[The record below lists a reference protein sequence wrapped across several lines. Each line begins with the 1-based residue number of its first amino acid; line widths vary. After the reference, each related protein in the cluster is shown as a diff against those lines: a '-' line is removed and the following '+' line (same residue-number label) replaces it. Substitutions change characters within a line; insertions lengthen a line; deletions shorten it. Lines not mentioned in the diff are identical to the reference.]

1 MKMLMLSDVELLEHF
16 QKPTGTKSNNNVNLD
31 ETVVEL
37 TTREMQVLQYI
48 CKEYRNTEI
57 ASELFLSVRTVEGH
71 RNNLLIKTG
80 CKSTAGLA
88 LFAVK
93 HKLYKL
99 DV

>member
-1 MKMLMLSDVELLEHF
+1 MSQTMIKKQLNKIKDLAKQAKSEISD
-16 QKPTGTKSNNNVNLD
+16 VNLD